1 MRTKGAT
8 YSVDNPEKFCAMTAV
23 EDALMVLAISRTT
36 PGAVSCK
43 LMVVMSTSSGG
54 LSSAVTA
61 SPTLAISSSIASPR
75 ISAGNIVMSIET
87 VAKYVGGGGEGG
99 GITLDRLMVLM

>member
-1 MRTKGAT
+1 M
-8 YSVDNPEKFCAMTAV
+8 DNSEKFCAMTAV

-36 PGAVSCK
+36 PCAVSCK

-61 SPTLAISSSIASPR
+61 SSILAISSAAASSR
-75 ISAGNIVMSIET
+75 TSAGSIVMSIET
-87 VAKYVGGGGEGG
+87 VA
-99 GITLDRLMVLM
+99 